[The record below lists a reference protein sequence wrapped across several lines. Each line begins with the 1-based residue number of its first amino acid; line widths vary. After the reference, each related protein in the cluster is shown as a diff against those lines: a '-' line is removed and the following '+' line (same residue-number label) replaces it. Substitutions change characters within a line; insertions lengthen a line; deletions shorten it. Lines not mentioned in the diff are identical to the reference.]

1 MLEAKKQQLLASL
14 EQIRVRIGQLSQEL
28 AQRQAQEQQVIGAL
42 IVVDELIEEVRVT
55 SNSDE
60 SANTLPN
67 FGENPLLAALS
78 STNKVT
84 EPV

>member
-14 EQIRVRIGQLSQEL
+14 EQIRVRVSQLSQEL

-42 IVVDELIEEVRVT
+42 IVVDELMEEVKAT
-55 SNSDE
+55 GNSE
-60 SANTLPN
+60 NTLPD

-78 STNKVT
+78 STDKVAK
-84 EPV
+84 PV